1 MDILQATK
9 SYERW
14 MRERNTI
21 VESRQVGIVLKDLRR
36 KKSNWL
42 ASAAKQMAKAISSEW
57 HDYKKS

>member
-14 MRERNTI
+14 MRERTTI

-42 ASAAKQMAKAISSEW
+42 ASAAMQMAKAISSEW